1 MNYYTLSVLF
11 SLFSHQFTF
20 GNNVFSPGDS
30 TRKSQADTTVFTVV
44 EVPPEFMGGIEGL
57 KTFIKSNSNIPIASN
72 AEKNAVWIHTRLL
85 IERDG
90 KVSAVQVKRIGS
102 IDEHNYEKYEREAQ
116 RIVSMMPSWTPGSQD
131 GKPLRCYAL
140 IPILF
145 KR

>member
-11 SLFSHQFTF
+11 SLFLYQSASGKSDF
-20 GNNVFSPGDS
+20 GLCDS
-30 TRKSQADTTVFTVV
+30 TRKSQADTTVFTIV
-44 EVPPEFMGGIEGL
+44 EVAPEFPGGIESL
-57 KTFIKSNSNIPIASN
+57 KAFIKSNSTIPVATK
-72 AEKNAVWIHTRLL
+72 AEKNTVWIHARLL

-90 KVSAVQVKRIGS
+90 KVSAVQVKRIGN
-102 IDEHNYEKYEREAQ
+102 IDEHNFEKYEREAQ
-116 RIVSMMPSWTPGSQD
+116 RIVSMMPRWKPGSQD